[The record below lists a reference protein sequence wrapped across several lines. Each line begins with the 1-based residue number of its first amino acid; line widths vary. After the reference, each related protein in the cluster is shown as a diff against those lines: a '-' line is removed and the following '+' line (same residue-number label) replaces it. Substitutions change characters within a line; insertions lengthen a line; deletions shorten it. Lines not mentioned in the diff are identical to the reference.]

1 MAECAEKVA
10 KTSDNADSVGGKV
23 KEETENRVKL
33 CGPCFEEGN
42 EVPATKF
49 CVDCDDHLCET
60 CVQYHR
66 KVKLIKNHEL
76 IDISAVVQCSKKKER
91 KADVFNCTN
100 HQEELTHYC
109 EKHGKL
115 CCLKCVRGIHTM
127 CGDSVCKVDEA
138 AEKIEENRIFKEF
151 VDKLHHL
158 VVEAQ
163 ENEKRATDKIKTGM
177 EQFQR
182 QIESARKVADEEVGR
197 IKTIA
202 SSMVSITGE
211 LSKWKNLVENAKKAK
226 DYGKLF
232 IAMKLATEQLE
243 FHDESIHALER
254 NNKWSLKLTY
264 DISIEIPSPILLK
277 KVMMNETCNIR
288 DICALGEHIAVV
300 DSLNGGKI
308 ILMKVSHSAT
318 YSENTTGGF
327 PWEVTANSSGQMYA
341 CLKRKSTIRKYLHP
355 LTDINKFI
363 EIKTDTQAFCIRCY
377 RDVVRIQGRNSYSLQ
392 EMDASGITRIKH
404 KEGVLSSIASV
415 DIHSAIDDKTGSMF
429 LIGKEPFGLRV
440 VTKEGE
446 VNTIAL
452 SKPIEDPGGIVLES
466 DGTFLVSSES
476 GKSIKRVTVE
486 GSVEDF
492 ITGLDFEPHGL
503 GFDKQRR
510 LLYVGGIGSHVILMY
525 YI

>member
-10 KTSDNADSVGGKV
+10 KTSDNADSVGGKE

-66 KVKLIKNHEL
+66 KVKLIKNHKL

-91 KADVFNCTN
+91 KADVFNCTI

-138 AEKIEENRIFKEF
+138 ADKIEENRIFKEF
-151 VDKLHHL
+151 VDKLHRL
-158 VVEAQ
+158 VVKAQ
-163 ENEKRATDKIKTGM
+163 ENEKRATAKIETGM
-177 EQFQR
+177 EQFKR
-182 QIESARKVADEEVGR
+182 QIESARKMADEEVGR

-202 SSMVSITGE
+202 SSMDSITGE

-254 NNKWSLKLTY
+254 NSKWSLKLT
-264 DISIEIPSPILLK
+264 
-277 KVMMNETCNIR
+277 
-288 DICALGEHIAVV
+288 
-300 DSLNGGKI
+300 
-308 ILMKVSHSAT
+308 
-318 YSENTTGGF
+318 
-327 PWEVTANSSGQMYA
+327 
-341 CLKRKSTIRKYLHP
+341 
-355 LTDINKFI
+355 
-363 EIKTDTQAFCIRCY
+363 
-377 RDVVRIQGRNSYSLQ
+377 IQGRNPYSLQ

-404 KEGVLSSIASV
+404 KEDVLSSIASV
-415 DIHSAIDDKTGSMF
+415 DMHSAIDEETGSMF
-429 LIGKEPFGLRV
+429 LIGKEPFGLRE
-440 VTKEGE
+440 VTKDGE

-452 SKPIEDPGGIVLES
+452 SKPIESPGGIVLES
-466 DGTFLVSSES
+466 DGTFLVSSVS
-476 GKSIKRVTVE
+476 GKNIKRVTVE

-492 ITGLDFEPHGL
+492 ITGLEFEPHGL

-510 LLYVGGIGSHVILMY
+510 LLYVGGFRSNAILMY
-525 YI
+525 SI